1 MQMQGTEE
9 FACWKEQGKMLNKVL
24 AFCIAA
30 AEKRGRSALAHRM
43 PFDEE
48 ATLQEFR
55 TYLAA
60 ELQLKDGVEIVVDS
74 EEEVA
79 ANSEPGVPVLVE
91 LVWRLES
98 VSGEQGDGVWVWGGS
113 LQ

>member
-1 MQMQGTEE
+1 MKMQGTEE

-55 TYLAA
+55 IYLAA
-60 ELQLKDGVEIVVDS
+60 ELQLKDGIEIILDS
-74 EEEVA
+74 KEDVA
-79 ANSEPGVPVLVE
+79 GNSEPGVPVLIE
-91 LVWRLES
+91 LV
-98 VSGEQGDGVWVWGGS
+98 
-113 LQ
+113 

>member
-1 MQMQGTEE
+1 MQMQETEE

-91 LVWRLES
+91 LV
-98 VSGEQGDGVWVWGGS
+98 
-113 LQ
+113 

>member
-1 MQMQGTEE
+1 M
-9 FACWKEQGKMLNKVL
+9 L

-48 ATLQEFR
+48 ATLNEFSI
-55 TYLAA
+55 YLAM
-60 ELQLKDGVEIVVDS
+60 ELQLKNGVEIVVDS
-74 EEEVA
+74 EDEVA

-91 LVWRLES
+91 LA
-98 VSGEQGDGVWVWGGS
+98 
-113 LQ
+113 